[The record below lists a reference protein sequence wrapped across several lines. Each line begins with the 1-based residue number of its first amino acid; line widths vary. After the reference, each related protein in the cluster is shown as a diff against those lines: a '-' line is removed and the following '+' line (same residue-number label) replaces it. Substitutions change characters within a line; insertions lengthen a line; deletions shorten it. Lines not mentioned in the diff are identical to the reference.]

1 MLEKTVELG
10 LSEQDLGI
18 FGLEMTLA
26 TCQAVQ
32 AVVVVVVVWS
42 Q

>member
-1 MLEKTVELG
+1 MVEKTVELG
-10 LSEQDLGI
+10 LSKQDLGI
-18 FGLEMTLA
+18 LGLEMTLA

-32 AVVVVVVVWS
+32 AVVVVVVVWL